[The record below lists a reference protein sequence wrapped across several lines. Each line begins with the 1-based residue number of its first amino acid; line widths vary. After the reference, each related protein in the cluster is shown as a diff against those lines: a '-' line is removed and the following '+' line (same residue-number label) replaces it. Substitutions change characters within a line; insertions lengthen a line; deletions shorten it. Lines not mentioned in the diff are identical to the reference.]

1 MSDLS
6 YKFSQDKHLKYYDF
20 YKNSNLK
27 DNEYWGLGI
36 ENESYLMFE
45 NLVKVDKNF
54 ILNNQKIYSF
64 TFLPPLVSVDEGA
77 AATSPIPPPL
87 PLRVSN
93 GNESAN
99 TIS

>member
-6 YKFSQDKHLKYYDF
+6 YKFSQDKHLKYNDF

-45 NLVKVDKNF
+45 N
-54 ILNNQKIYSF
+54 
-64 TFLPPLVSVDEGA
+64 G
-77 AATSPIPPPL
+77 
-87 PLRVSN
+87 
-93 GNESAN
+93 
-99 TIS
+99 